1 MDEKKISEEIVETAE
16 EVQEEMDKMK
26 EAAEEAP
33 NRLDKGL
40 SKAADAAEKMT
51 KQLGEGAEKFGSKLI
66 GICEPITQKVRDVVL
81 GFGEVI
87 VTISVIIGIVTA
99 IIGGLADMG
108 NIGFFTGLVN
118 MIEGIVGVVMGAL
131 VIFLLFAIKKNG
143 DK

>member
-1 MDEKKISEEIVETAE
+1 MDEKKISEEIVDAADAVK
-16 EVQEEMDKMK
+16 EVV
-26 EAAEEAP
+26 EEAP
-33 NRLDKGL
+33 NRLDEGL
-40 SKAADAAEKMT
+40 NKAVDSAEKMT
-51 KQLGEGAEKFGSKLI
+51 KQLGEGAEKLGNKLVDA
-66 GICEPITQKVRDVVL
+66 CEPITRKVRDVVL

-118 MIEGIVGVVMGAL
+118 MIEGIVGVIMGAL